1 MLYGFLTFNICLDLP
16 SRTKTGVKVP
26 NHNGLLLPHF
36 SKYLEGQGII
46 CRMIIGILL
55 GYCVGIIL
63 DIEGDSTNK
72 RGVYNAKQ
80 HRTIVEYINNMIIA
94 WIPKI

>member
-1 MLYGFLTFNICLDLP
+1 MLYGVLTFNIYLDLP
-16 SRTKTGVKVP
+16 SRLKTGVKVP
-26 NHNGLLLPHF
+26 SHNGLLLPHL

-46 CRMIIGILL
+46 CIMIIGILL

-63 DIEGDSTNK
+63 DIEGNSTNK
-72 RGVYNAKQ
+72 KGGYNAKQ

-94 WIPKI
+94 WIQKI